1 MRVAIPSAVV
11 LLACAG
17 VAFAALHPTKVHP
30 GKSDKLQTGTGHFA
44 IEEVNP
50 ETARPAARPI
60 FRPQRDGGHAPSSV
74 EPVRWNPSGSPA
86 ASGSSRFVP
95 ADCPAP
101 CGPVSAGVKQ
111 LLDATGRTLV
121 GAKPP
126 RNTTFVQAVVEEAK
140 RELMW

>member
-17 VAFAALHPTKVHP
+17 VAFAALHPAKVHP
-30 GKSDKLQTGTGHFA
+30 GKSDKLQTGPGHFA
-44 IEEVNP
+44 IEEFNA

-60 FRPQRDGGHAPSSV
+60 FRPRRDGGHARPV
-74 EPVRWNPSGSPA
+74 EPVKWKPGEPPN
-86 ASGSSRFVP
+86 RFVP

-101 CGPVSAGVKQ
+101 CQLVSAEIKQ
-111 LLDATGRTLV
+111 LLDATGRTMP